1 MRCVDYDT
9 KAALVNKGW
18 VWKKKKKRTRGG
30 IIRIGTQGRNVN
42 RKELEKRPQN
52 RRIERQRRGGRS

>member
-1 MRCVDYDT
+1 
-9 KAALVNKGW
+9 LVNKGW